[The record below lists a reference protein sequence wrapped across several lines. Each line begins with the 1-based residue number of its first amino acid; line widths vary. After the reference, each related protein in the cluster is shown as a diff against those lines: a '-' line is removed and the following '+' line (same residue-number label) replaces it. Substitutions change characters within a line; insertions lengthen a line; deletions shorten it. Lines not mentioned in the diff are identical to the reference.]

1 MPDTLNCMRGSGVV
15 SNTIRGQED
24 ENMFNPGEEISS
36 LDFGAIIGGSLNA
49 VVKAQSQSAQTTVN
63 YYVYRKSEYV
73 RCLNVLCV

>member
-1 MPDTLNCMRGSGVV
+1 
-15 SNTIRGQED
+15 
-24 ENMFNPGEEISS
+24 MFNPGEEISS